1 MWPHLVRN
9 SCILHF
15 IATGPQHQVKDFQPL
30 FICDF
35 QSFTSEGENPQ
46 TENVSL
52 LVINFS
58 SFVSLTSWTK
68 LPKQKFAISGTEF
81 DMKLAAWKPINFN
94 VIPEKNDSS
103 HPNSYLA

>member
-1 MWPHLVRN
+1 MFGQEMEEISSILSHLEAMWPHLVPN

-58 SFVSLTSWTK
+58 SFFCFTDL
-68 LPKQKFAISGTEF
+68 LDQAPKTEICNQ
-81 DMKLAAWKPINFN
+81 WHR
-94 VIPEKNDSS
+94 V
-103 HPNSYLA
+103 

>member
-1 MWPHLVRN
+1 MEEISSILSHLEAMWPHLVPN

-15 IATGPQHQVKDFQPL
+15 IATGPQHQVK
-30 FICDF
+30 DF

-58 SFVSLTSWTK
+58 SFFCFTDL
-68 LPKQKFAISGTEF
+68 LDQAPKTEICNQ
-81 DMKLAAWKPINFN
+81 WHR
-94 VIPEKNDSS
+94 V
-103 HPNSYLA
+103 